1 MKIKMILPLTMA
13 GMFAATTVSAQ
24 TVIDSFD
31 NMVDQILGTVDG
43 VNTDAAFLSSAV
55 NIEEVTGSI
64 DISSSASNTPGS
76 SIVEGE
82 SLEITIDN
90 LSATSLEPGGILGL
104 GINSI
109 DGSGSFTDTTGGTTD
124 TFAAVTQSFGDL
136 TTVAAGAINDGT
148 ANLTE
153 TAADASVNAEAISSS
168 TSTSIESLNNTG
180 STIGSA
186 NVALNTALIDG
197 SVVAN
202 MTDTSATVGAISTT
216 AAGAINT
223 SDVTATFIGTGA
235 EADAVLP

>member
-1 MKIKMILPLTMA
+1 MKTKMILPLTMA
-13 GMFAATTVSAQ
+13 AMFAATTVSAQ

-31 NMVDQILGTVDG
+31 NMVDQVLGTVLE

-55 NIEEVTGSI
+55 NIEAVNGSI
-64 DISSSASNTPGS
+64 DISSSATNGP
-76 SIVEGE
+76 GE
-82 SLEITIDN
+82 SVINGDSFNITIDD
-90 LSATSLEPGGILGL
+90 LSATGTDILGS

-109 DGSGSFTDTTGGTTD
+109 DGSGSFTDTSGGTTE